1 MGEVKRPDKRAE
13 RSRRTREKLIEA
25 ARELFVA
32 QGYGATSLQEL
43 ADRAGV
49 AVQTVYFVFR
59 NKRTLFKE
67 VVDTSI
73 AGDTEPVATM
83 DREWFRAAC
92 AEPTAAGQLRAH
104 VHGTREILGRVAPIM
119 PLIAAAAATDPQ
131 IAAQWPDGPDPR
143 YTVHYAA
150 AQALAGKPDAR
161 PDVSVAMAADLLFGL
176 LSPQLYLLFV
186 QDRGWSP
193 DGWEEWASATLT
205 AQLCTAPAASPGRRD
220 DRGHDDHAP
229 EHRNSSPGPAAAK
242 APGAVAHMPD

>member
-1 MGEVKRPDKRAE
+1 MERVNRPDKRAE
-13 RSRRTREKLIEA
+13 RSRRTREKVVEA

-32 QGYGATSLQEL
+32 QGYGATSLQEV

-59 NKRTLFKE
+59 NKRTLFKD

-104 VHGTREILGRVAPIM
+104 VRGTCEILGRVAPIM
-119 PLIAAAAATDPQ
+119 PLIASAAATDPE

-143 YTVHYAA
+143 YTVQYAA
-150 AQALAGKPDAR
+150 AEALVGKPDVR
-161 PDVSVAMAADLLFGL
+161 PGLSVEMAADLLFGL
-176 LSPQLYLLFV
+176 LSPELYLIFV
-186 QDRGWSP
+186 RDRSWSA
-193 DGWEEWASATLT
+193 DTWEEWARTTLT
-205 AQLCTAPAASPGRRD
+205 SQLCAGPG
-220 DRGHDDHAP
+220 
-229 EHRNSSPGPAAAK
+229 
-242 APGAVAHMPD
+242 